1 MATFRERRNRE
12 LLCKW
17 FLEQAFKLTCVFRL
31 EVEYD
36 KEAHI
41 YTCLQIDILPDVH
54 ANKLLEN

>member
-12 LLCKW
+12 LLCKR